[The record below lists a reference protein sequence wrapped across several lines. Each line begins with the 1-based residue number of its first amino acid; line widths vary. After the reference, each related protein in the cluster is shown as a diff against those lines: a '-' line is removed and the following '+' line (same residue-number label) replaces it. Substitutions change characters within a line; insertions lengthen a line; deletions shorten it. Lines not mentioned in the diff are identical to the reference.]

1 MKRAGGEVLAVAPEL
16 QGGRRRAV
24 GQRWWWGHSEVV
36 VADGVGSGGEESPE
50 TRKTAGQEHLAF
62 DGSRRE
68 VRGEGEG
75 EGEEAGR
82 GVLAGA
88 IKAFR
93 LAGEAGRRRR
103 WRRRRGMRSR

>member
-16 QGGRRRAV
+16 QGERRRVV
-24 GQRWWWGHSEVV
+24 GWRWWWGHSEVV
-36 VADGVGSGGEESPE
+36 VADGGGSGGEESPE

-75 EGEEAGR
+75 EEASR
-82 GVLAGA
+82 GVLARA
-88 IKAFR
+88 IEAFR
-93 LAGEAGRRRR
+93 LGGEAGRRRR